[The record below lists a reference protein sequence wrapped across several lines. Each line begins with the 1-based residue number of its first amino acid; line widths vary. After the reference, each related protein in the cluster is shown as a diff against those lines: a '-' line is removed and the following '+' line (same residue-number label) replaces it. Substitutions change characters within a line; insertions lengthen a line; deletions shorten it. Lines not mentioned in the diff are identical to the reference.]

1 MNTEEKNNATS
12 KDKAAE
18 AMTPEQIKKEAKR
31 RVNLTVEVSSFR
43 TTQDAFFWLVETPE
57 IFRVME
63 SRRTIFE

>member
-1 MNTEEKNNATS
+1 MLMEQGNTIVSRKYS
-12 KDKAAE
+12 
-18 AMTPEQIKKEAKR
+18 PEQIKKEAKR